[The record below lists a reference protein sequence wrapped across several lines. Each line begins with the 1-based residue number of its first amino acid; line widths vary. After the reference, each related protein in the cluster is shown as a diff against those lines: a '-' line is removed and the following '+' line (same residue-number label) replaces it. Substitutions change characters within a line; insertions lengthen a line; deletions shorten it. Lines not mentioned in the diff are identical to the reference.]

1 MHHVGVM
8 SCCIYNNNNNNINEN
23 MLVPKFGI
31 KTKLTT

>member
-1 MHHVGVM
+1 MLELCVVA
-8 SCCIYNNNNNNINEN
+8 SINNNNINEN